1 MPEDKQ
7 VLQLKEKL
15 SNIFEKKYVFL
26 VGRAT
31 TGIYLA
37 LKAMKIKDGNVVMPD
52 ILCPS
57 PADAVLYNDLKPKF
71 CDVNLYDFNMNIE
84 SLNEVINKKTK
95 AIIPV
100 HLFGQP
106 SEIDKIEQM
115 AEEKNLFVIE
125 DVAQAFGGSYK
136 GTKLGS
142 FGDVSV
148 LSFGGKTIKASDG
161 GAVITDDDK
170 IAKKIGEY
178 ITKLPKR
185 PKNLEYIFKIYRRYF
200 YTILTATL

>member
-1 MPEDKQ
+1 MPEEKQ
-7 VLQLKEKL
+7 VLQLQEKL
-15 SNIFEKKYVFL
+15 SNMFKRKYVFL

-57 PADAVLYNDLKPKF
+57 PADAVLYNNLKPKF
-71 CDVNLYDFNMNIE
+71 CDVNLFDFNMNIA
-84 SLNEVINKKTK
+84 SLNEVIDKSTK

-106 SEIDKIEQM
+106 SEMDKIEQI

-125 DVAQAFGGSYK
+125 DVAQAFGASYK
-136 GTKLGS
+136 NKKLIEAAKVLAETK
-142 FGDVSV
+142 
-148 LSFGGKTIKASDG
+148 
-161 GAVITDDDK
+161 
-170 IAKKIGEY
+170 
-178 ITKLPKR
+178 
-185 PKNLEYIFKIYRRYF
+185 
-200 YTILTATL
+200 